1 MNFAPDLIMNLAAES
16 HVDTSINAPA
26 RFIETNIIGT
36 FNLLQSLKHYY
47 SANSKNPNEVRFH
60 QISTDE
66 VYGDLDSDFQNA
78 QEKSKFNEK
87 TAYAPSSPYS
97 ASKASADHLV
107 RAWGRTYNIP
117 TLITTCSNNYGPYQH
132 REKLFLK

>member
-1 MNFAPDLIMNLAAES
+1 MNFEPDLIMNLAAES

-47 SANSKNPNEVRFH
+47 SSNSKNPNEVRFH

-66 VYGDLDSDFQNA
+66 VYGDLDSDF
-78 QEKSKFNEK
+78 KM
-87 TAYAPSSPYS
+87 
-97 ASKASADHLV
+97 
-107 RAWGRTYNIP
+107 GRKIEIKRKDR
-117 TLITTCSNNYGPYQH
+117 LCS
-132 REKLFLK
+132 